1 MVAPLF
7 FGSWYKLGIP
17 IGIFSVSNA
26 NNNFFNRTR
35 YSTLQKKSQ
44 YSPPSKNANNITSLI
59 NLIWHT

>member
-35 YSTLQKKSQ
+35 YSTL
-44 YSPPSKNANNITSLI
+44 PKNLNTPLPAKMRTTSL
-59 NLIWHT
+59 H